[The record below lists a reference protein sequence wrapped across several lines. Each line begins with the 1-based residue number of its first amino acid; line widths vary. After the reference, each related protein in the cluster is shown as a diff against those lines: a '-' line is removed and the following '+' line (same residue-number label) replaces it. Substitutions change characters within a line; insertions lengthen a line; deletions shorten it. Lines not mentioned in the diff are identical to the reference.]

1 MYQAKDTINS
11 LSYTTEID
19 TSFYANDKS
28 NRQTKGSL

>member
-1 MYQAKDTINS
+1 MYQTKDTFQG